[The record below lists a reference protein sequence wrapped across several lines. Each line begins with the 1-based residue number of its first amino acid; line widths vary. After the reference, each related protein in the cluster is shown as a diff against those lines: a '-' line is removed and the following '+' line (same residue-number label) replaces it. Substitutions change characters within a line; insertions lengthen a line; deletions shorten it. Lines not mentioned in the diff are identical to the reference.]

1 MKQTKKSLLLILAVS
16 LMIQPSDATALESR
30 FDANSPCKTR
40 GQIIQIS
47 GLKYLCQKRY
57 VPIGATSTPS
67 FVLVKISSVKIQKR
81 PIGKVQTAAT
91 TTTTTTIAPTTTST
105 TTTILQRRFLLS
117 STYEV
122 IDSNRIKISWNQI
135 PDVREYRICI
145 DNECVGAD
153 SQKIWTTINSSQNSI
168 IVDLPRGQTKRYWV
182 HALMLPNAVQ
192 FDELDT
198 RTCCYG
204 TKWSNSK
211 WLQATN
217 Q

>member
-1 MKQTKKSLLLILAVS
+1 MKQTKKSLLLTLAAAI
-16 LMIQPSDATALESR
+16 MMQPSTATALESR
-30 FDANSPCKTR
+30 YDTSSQCKSR

-57 VPIGATSTPS
+57 VPIGAVSTPS

-81 PIGKVQTAAT
+81 PIGNVQT
-91 TTTTTTIAPTTTST
+91 TTTTTAVPTTTST
-105 TTTILQRRFLLS
+105 TTTILQRKYLIS

-122 IDSNRIKISWNQI
+122 VDSNRIKISWNQI

-145 DNECVGAD
+145 DNECNGAD
-153 SQKIWTTINSSQNSI
+153 SQKIWTTLNSSLDSI
-168 IVDLPRGQTKRYWV
+168 IVNLPRGQTKRYFV
-182 HALMLPNAVQ
+182 HALMLPNAMQ
-192 FDELDT
+192 FDDLDT

-204 TKWSNSK
+204 TKWANSK

>member
-1 MKQTKKSLLLILAVS
+1 MSQTKRSLLLSLVLAMVMQQS
-16 LMIQPSDATALESR
+16 AAVAAESR
-30 FDANSPCKTR
+30 FDTSSVCKSR
-40 GQIIQIS
+40 GQIIQIL

-57 VPIGATSTPS
+57 VPIGATSTPG
-67 FVLVKISSVKIQKR
+67 FVLVKISSVKIQKGT
-81 PIGKVQTAAT
+81 IGKVKTTTT

-105 TTTILQRRFLLS
+105 TVLQKRYLIS

-145 DNECVGAD
+145 DNECNGAD
-153 SQKIWTTINSSQNSI
+153 SQKIWTTLNSSLDSI
-168 IVDLPRGQTKRYWV
+168 IVNLPRGQTKRYFV
-182 HALMLPNAVQ
+182 HALMLPNATQ
-192 FDELDT
+192 FDDLDT

-204 TKWSNSK
+204 TKWANSK